1 MRWQV
6 YKWAPGFSPA
16 LLRGAQPS
24 LPDVSEVFSLVESQ
38 GDEALYALTEKW
50 DGVKLGSLQVPAE
63 GIRHAQVE
71 ASLAR
76 AMEQAYANLYA
87 FHLRQKP
94 KEIVVE
100 TQPGVL
106 CGLRYVPLERVGL
119 YVPGGTA
126 PLFSTV
132 LMLGVPA
139 QISGVPSVVLVTPP
153 GPQGKVHPAVLYA
166 ARLCGIETVY
176 TVGGAQAIAALAVGT
191 PSIPRV
197 DKIFGPGNRYVQA
210 AKLEA
215 ARRGV
220 AIDMPAGPSEVVV
233 IADETA
239 PPRWVAADLLAQ
251 AEHGPDSLVGLLYTS
266 AYPREAVEKEMESLL
281 QGHPR
286 RSFVEATLVHS
297 WAVEVPDLPTALAVA
312 NEVAPEHL
320 ILACAEPERWLTY
333 VRRAGS
339 VFLGIHTPESAGDY
353 ASGTNHVLPTGGT
366 ARSYGGLTVLSFLRS
381 FTYQQLRPEGV
392 RTLGPLV
399 EALAEAEGLP
409 SHAEAMRL
417 RRTEASP
424 S

>member
-6 YKWAPGFSPA
+6 YKWAPGFSAA
-16 LLRGAQPS
+16 LLRRAQPS
-24 LPDVSEVFSLVESQ
+24 LPDVSEVFSLVERQ

-50 DGVKLGSLQVPAE
+50 DGVQLGSLQVPVE
-63 GIRHAQVE
+63 EIRHAQVE

-132 LMLGVPA
+132 LMLGIPA
-139 QISGVPSVVLVTPP
+139 QIAGVSLVVLMTPP
-153 GPQGKVHPAVLYA
+153 GPGGKVHPAILYA
-166 ARLCGIETVY
+166 ARLCGIETIY

-215 ARRGV
+215 ARRGI

-251 AEHGPDSLVGLLYTS
+251 AEHGPDSLVGLLYTPT
-266 AYPREAVEKEMESLL
+266 YPREAVEEAMHALL
-281 QGHPR
+281 QDHPR
-286 RSFVEATLVHS
+286 RSFIEATLAHS

-320 ILACAEPERWLTY
+320 ILACAEPEQWLAY

-366 ARSYGGLTVLSFLRS
+366 ARSYGSLTVLSFLRS

-392 RTLGPLV
+392 RMLGPVV

-409 SHAEAMRL
+409 SHAEAIRL
-417 RRTEASP
+417 RRTEAFP